1 MKIAILGRQPAIGIA
16 ELESIYGGENIQVL
30 GREACLIDTP
40 KINISH
46 FGSILKVGQIVQEIS
61 SSDWRTI
68 SEKIIDIFVRDFR
81 NANGKITLGVSVY
94 GGKISPLEIQKTA
107 SIIKNKLNNS
117 GTSLRTVPA
126 STAALSTAVS
136 HNNKLGLSDKKI
148 ELIVIIRKG
157 NTYLAV
163 SEGAQNITA
172 YAKRDQNRPKRDAF
186 IGMLPPKLAQTM
198 INLGAG
204 AEQPQIWLQNH
215 QFDKIDNQPKP
226 QLLDPFCGTGTVLQE
241 AALKGFVAHG
251 SDLNPKMVDYSREN
265 LKWLET
271 AFHPHGQLGT
281 LETAVATDYT
291 WNFASGL
298 NTVVCETYLGQ
309 PFSAPPSDQKLN
321 EVRENC
327 NRIISNFLKNLA
339 TQIPEGTQICI
350 AVPAWKQKNGH
361 FSHLPLIDFLS
372 ELGYNRKEFLRVKPH
387 DLIYYRENQV
397 VARELLVLIRSK
409 NVKK

>member
-1 MKIAILGRQPAIGIA
+1 MKKR
-16 ELESIYGGENIQVL
+16 VL
-30 GREACLIDTP
+30 LYLVMLISTVSLQSCVTNYVVSKPTTYIKDN
-40 KINISH
+40 KSDAN
-46 FGSILKVGQIVQEIS
+46 FAAVDNKKLQIDKKQLIS
-61 SSDWRTI
+61 SFV
-68 SEKIIDIFVRDFR
+68 SENSIALS
-81 NANGKITLGVSVY
+81 NA
-94 GGKISPLEIQKTA
+94 
-107 SIIKNKLNNS
+107 KNKLKNS

-281 LETAVATDYT
+281 LETADATDYT

-409 NVKK
+409 NVKS